1 MLDADQHALAVDVAD
16 AQHHHL
22 AAAKAGAIRD
32 AERCLVLE
40 AGTGRGFEQP
50 AHLVGGQNARQ
61 LPGIVRTGELVG
73 EVGAPQRD
81 GEEEAQRRGLRV
93 HPRRLRSLLHLMGL
107 EAAQIIP
114 GRGVR
119 RAPEELGKRFDV
131 ADIVGLRLVA
141 DGADGHVLDHAAAKI
156 ADGLLAH
163 RGAPGPEVEVQQ
175 PLDPHDRALPI
186 PLPPSPQTPPCALN
200 LSAKLARSAFVP

>member
-1 MLDADQHALAVDVAD
+1 MAKLATWKGRRPK
-16 AQHHHL
+16 
-22 AAAKAGAIRD
+22 AARGEKRGR
-32 AERCLVLE
+32 L
-40 AGTGRGFEQP
+40 GT
-50 AHLVGGQNARQ
+50 
-61 LPGIVRTGELVG
+61 
-73 EVGAPQRD
+73 
-81 GEEEAQRRGLRV
+81 
-93 HPRRLRSLLHLMGL
+93 RLRWRYGDMGGRCGAASL

-131 ADIVGLRLVA
+131 ADLVGLRLVA

-186 PLPPSPQTPPCALN
+186 PLPPSHQTPPFAVN
-200 LSAKLARSAFVP
+200 LSAKLARSAFVH